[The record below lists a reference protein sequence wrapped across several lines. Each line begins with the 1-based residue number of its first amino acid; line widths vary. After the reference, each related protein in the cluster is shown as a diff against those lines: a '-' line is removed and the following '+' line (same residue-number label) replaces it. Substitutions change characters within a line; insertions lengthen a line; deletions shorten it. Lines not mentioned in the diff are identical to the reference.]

1 MPFLCIM
8 KPYLTRKRFSTLN
21 FKYGKEMTQKVQAYV
36 LYSSGLNQSVI
47 VEKLKHQFGK
57 SAISLRTLNRW
68 ISNFKKIPK
77 SITQLDEPFQW
88 DKCDYYDI
96 SWANSQKLLELCH
109 YYYENNDQVPS
120 GRQAKWWIRISQAA
134 PDLKAGQISEVG
146 NLYSWREI
154 GGILEGKSPIYD
166 DLNAYITHKPYHT
179 NRIRTYARYI
189 NANGL
194 TPIKPKS
201 DKSNS
206 RGGLKNAL

>member
-1 MPFLCIM
+1 MI
-8 KPYLTRKRFSTLN
+8 
-21 FKYGKEMTQKVQAYV
+21 QKVQAYV

-109 YYYENNDQVPS
+109 YY
-120 GRQAKWWIRISQAA
+120 
-134 PDLKAGQISEVG
+134 
-146 NLYSWREI
+146 
-154 GGILEGKSPIYD
+154 
-166 DLNAYITHKPYHT
+166 
-179 NRIRTYARYI
+179 
-189 NANGL
+189 
-194 TPIKPKS
+194 
-201 DKSNS
+201 
-206 RGGLKNAL
+206 